1 MSPARK
7 PPPPAVDGTLIA
19 IDRWCP
25 NCGAPA
31 GKRCIDTRKRS
42 RPAAPITHIARGWL
56 DRPCRRCGAPP
67 GERCRTPSG
76 RDADPHTPRHFARR
90 ATSTSSAPARRPA
103 RPAARAIRAPVD
115 KPRATVDVAAAT
127 VPAALPA
134 ARDPGALPAAG
145 PAGNVVH
152 GELVAAADELVT
164 AFSATLVA
172 RPQTRRTYERACRRF
187 TRWLGPHAGP
197 EDLSAANV
205 SRYHAHLVAGAR
217 SSATVKKDRAALNSF
232 LRWLAKHEHVPA
244 AQVRDA
250 LAVRLPR
257 AQSAEQREIPNAL
270 SQGQYQRLVRE
281 AKARIADDTLAGTRD
296 LAIVLVL
303 GDAGLRCEELARLNR
318 QDFLAARKSA
328 QLRALN
334 VRHGKGDRHPVRR

>member
-1 MSPARK
+1 MSPARN
-7 PPPPAVDGTLIA
+7 PPPPAVDGTRIA

-31 GKRCIDTRKRS
+31 GKRCIDTAKRS
-42 RPAAPITHIARGWL
+42 RPPVKITHLARGWL
-56 DRPCRRCGAPP
+56 DRRCRRCGAQP

-76 RDADPHTPRHFARR
+76 RDADPHTPRRFSPNTPDYA
-90 ATSTSSAPARRPA
+90 SRRPA
-103 RPAARAIRAPVD
+103 GGRTPAPADAPVE
-115 KPRATVDVAAAT
+115 
-127 VPAALPA
+127 
-134 ARDPGALPAAG
+134 
-145 PAGNVVH
+145 H
-152 GELVAAADELVT
+152 GELARISDPPSPAAASTALLAAPDAQIPAAQPGGPVVRGELVGAADELVT
-164 AFSATLVA
+164 DFSATLVA

-187 TRWLGPHAGP
+187 TRWLGPLAGP
-197 EDLSAANV
+197 EDLTAANV
-205 SRYHAHLVAGAR
+205 SRYHAWLVGGAR

-232 LRWLAKHEHVPA
+232 LRWLAEHEHVAA

-270 SQGQYQRLVRE
+270 SQGQYERLVRE
-281 AKARIADDTLAGTRD
+281 AKARIADDALAGTRD